1 MHVHLGL
8 QLPFEY
14 AQSFIFA
21 LLGLSLTQNLEFV
34 VGRVI
39 GLNKEWQGILKFFR
53 ARTNKFVKTRDV
65 AKMC

>member
-21 LLGLSLTQNLEFV
+21 LLGLGLTQNLEFV
-34 VGRVI
+34 

-53 ARTNKFVKTRDV
+53 ARTNKFVKTHDV